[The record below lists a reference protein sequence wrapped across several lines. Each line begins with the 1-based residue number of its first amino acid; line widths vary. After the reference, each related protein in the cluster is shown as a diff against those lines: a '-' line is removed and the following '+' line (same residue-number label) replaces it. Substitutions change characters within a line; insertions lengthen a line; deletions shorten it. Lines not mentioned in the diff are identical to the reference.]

1 MDAIRTDRGRYDNG
15 KENPDA
21 WRHPH
26 LERHAGEQSCR
37 RPAATGRSAGS
48 SSSRAPDPA
57 TIPCFSAR
65 AFTTHARHESRFIRA
80 GQQGQKALSIP
91 VNAGLI

>member
-15 KENPDA
+15 EESPNA

-26 LERHAGEQSCR
+26 LERHAGEQSCQL
-37 RPAATGRSAGS
+37 PAATGRSAGS

-57 TIPCFSAR
+57 TIPRFSAR

-80 GQQGQKALSIP
+80 TQQEREALSIP